1 MNTTQ
6 TWLLVAAAW
15 FAVILYAV
23 ALYIRYS

>member
-1 MNTTQ
+1 MTNTQ

-23 ALYIRYS
+23 ALYMRYS